1 MQSNGVEIERK
12 DTAIRLVYTLFFVVI
27 VRVVEAVLGVVVVF
41 SLVFTFIT
49 KRPPRES
56 VKRFA
61 NRTIS
66 YLYHILRYATYN
78 ETLPPF
84 PFAEFPS
91 EVEPVTPESSA
102 HPTQD
107 PASTTPDHN
116 I

>member
-1 MQSNGVEIERK
+1 MQSTGAEIERK

-27 VRVVEAVLGVVVVF
+27 VRVVEAVVGVVVVF
-41 SLVFTFIT
+41 SLVFTLIT
-49 KRPPRES
+49 KRPPSES

-78 ETLPPF
+78 ETSPPF
-84 PFAEFPS
+84 PFAEFPQ
-91 EVEPVTPESSA
+91 EVDPVAPESST
-102 HPTQD
+102 HSTHEPPSTTQD
-107 PASTTPDHN
+107 HS